1 MSWMDLHDPAVGEE
15 IEAVAT
21 RMAERLTDI
30 ASGIR
35 DDIEDIVPAL
45 RDDDERVAA
54 LLGASVQEN
63 INTVLHI
70 LQHGI
75 RGVIA
80 PNAAV
85 EYAQRLAQ
93 RDVPM
98 SPLLRAYRL
107 GQTRFQREFI
117 AELLRQ
123 RQSDH
128 IEGAAAQAM
137 VERVSAYVDSVVEQV
152 VDAYEQAR
160 DEWLSH
166 RSAVLVQRVRTL
178 LRERDIAADDAQT
191 MLGGYRLV
199 QHHVGA
205 IVSYDAGPTDLNALS
220 VLKRLTASLTDA
232 AGCIER
238 PLFIP
243 HDESSAWVWLPL
255 AGRTTVEYRSL
266 EAVADQAGHRVSVAL
281 GESLPDLA
289 GFRRTHRQALLAQNV
304 AGAARPALSRL
315 TAFAQVAPIS
325 MMCGDLDGA
334 RAWVAETL
342 GALAVDEERC
352 SLLRETA
359 RVFLES
365 GGSFTATASQMMLH
379 RNTAQY
385 RVRKAEELRGRPLR
399 DGRLDV
405 ELALLACHYLGQA
418 VLQPPEPDAERALL
432 PERPE
437 PLVPTHK

>member
-15 IEAVAT
+15 IIAVAT

-35 DDIEDIVPAL
+35 DDIQEVVPAL
-45 RDDDERVAA
+45 HDDDERVAA

-70 LQHGI
+70 LQHEI

-128 IEGAAAQAM
+128 VEGAAAQLM
-137 VERVSAYVDSVVEQV
+137 VERVSAYVDNVVEQV

-166 RSAVLVQRVRTL
+166 RSAVLVQCVRTL
-178 LRERDIAADDAQT
+178 LRERDIAADDAQA
-191 MLGGYRLV
+191 MLGGYRLA
-199 QHHVGA
+199 QQGA
-205 IVSYDAGPTDLNALS
+205 
-220 VLKRLTASLTDA
+220 
-232 AGCIER
+232 E
-238 PLFIP
+238 
-243 HDESSAWVWLPL
+243 
-255 AGRTTVEYRSL
+255 
-266 EAVADQAGHRVSVAL
+266 
-281 GESLPDLA
+281 
-289 GFRRTHRQALLAQNV
+289 
-304 AGAARPALSRL
+304 
-315 TAFAQVAPIS
+315 
-325 MMCGDLDGA
+325 
-334 RAWVAETL
+334 
-342 GALAVDEERC
+342 
-352 SLLRETA
+352 
-359 RVFLES
+359 
-365 GGSFTATASQMMLH
+365 
-379 RNTAQY
+379 
-385 RVRKAEELRGRPLR
+385 
-399 DGRLDV
+399 
-405 ELALLACHYLGQA
+405 
-418 VLQPPEPDAERALL
+418 
-432 PERPE
+432 
-437 PLVPTHK
+437 

>member
-1 MSWMDLHDPAVGEE
+1 MDLDDPAVGEE
-15 IEAVAT
+15 IVAVAT

-30 ASGIR
+30 AGEIN
-35 DDIEDIVPAL
+35 DDIQDLVPAL

-63 INTVLHI
+63 VTSVLHM
-70 LQHGI
+70 LQHDI
-75 RGVIA
+75 PGVVA

-85 EYAQRLAQ
+85 AYAQRLAQ

-107 GQTRFQREFI
+107 GQTWFQREFI
-117 AELLRQ
+117 TELLRQ

-128 IEGAAAQAM
+128 VEGAATQLM
-137 VERVSAYVDSVVEQV
+137 VERTSLYVDKVVEQV
-152 VDAYEQAR
+152 IDAYEQAR

-178 LRERDIAADDAQT
+178 LRERDIPADDVQT
-191 MLGGYRLV
+191 MLGHYRLA
-199 QHHVGA
+199 QHHLGA
-205 IVSYDAGPTDLNALS
+205 IVWCDDGRADLSALS
-220 VLKRLTASLTDA
+220 VLSRLAGALADA
-232 AGCIER
+232 ARCVER

-243 HDESSAWVWLPL
+243 CDESCAWVWLPL
-255 AGRTTVEYRSL
+255 AERTAVERRSL
-266 EAVADQAGHRVSVAL
+266 EAVADGAVHRVSVAL
-281 GESLPDLA
+281 GESLPALA
-289 GFRRTHRQALLAQNV
+289 GFRRTHQQALLAHAV
-304 AGAARPALSRL
+304 ALAARPASTRL
-315 TAFAQVAPIS
+315 TAFADVAPIS
-325 MMCGDLDGA
+325 MMCGDLGA
-334 RAWVAETL
+334 TRAWVAETL
-342 GALAVDEERC
+342 GSLATDDERC

-365 GGSFTATASQMMLH
+365 GGSFTATANQMMLH

-405 ELALLACHYLGQA
+405 ELALLACHCLGQA
-418 VLQPPEPDAERALL
+418 VLQPLESDAERVVSGL
-432 PERPE
+432 P
-437 PLVPTHK
+437 